1 MLKSFHFLCRQDTAP
16 ITLILGW
23 NWFTPRQ
30 ETGDRKGSKANVGFS
45 LSGGG
50 CQDATVSGFAA
61 RTKSIEI
68 TESCR
73 NSSVPAA
80 ACPGLQLHRHH
91 VLLIDHPS
99 VSNYR
104 V

>member
-1 MLKSFHFLCRQDTAP
+1 M
-16 ITLILGW
+16 
-23 NWFTPRQ
+23 

-50 CQDATVSGFAA
+50 CQGATVSGFAA

-80 ACPGLQLHRHH
+80 AVQCVLQLHRHH

-99 VSNYR
+99 VSNTRRDSGYR